1 MLSQVRG
8 LYKTTK
14 NHTYCNAIIT
24 IISSLPGED
33 GGGGPGLVTVW
44 DDAHAIG
51 FQAGVVHLDGQVM
64 LGDVS
69 HDLVPLSLV
78 EEAHVLAVG
87 AHPG

>member
-1 MLSQVRG
+1 MAHPVLISQLIR
-8 LYKTTK
+8 YHKTSH
-14 NHTYCNAIIT
+14 NHRFLL
-24 IISSLPGED
+24 SLPRKD
-33 GGGGPGLVTVW
+33 GSGGPGFVAVW